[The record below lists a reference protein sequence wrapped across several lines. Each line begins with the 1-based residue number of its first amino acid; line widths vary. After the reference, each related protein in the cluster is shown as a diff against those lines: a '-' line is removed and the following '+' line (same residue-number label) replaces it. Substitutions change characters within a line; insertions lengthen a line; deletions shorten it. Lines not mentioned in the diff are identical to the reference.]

1 MTVRHSLLLPLAAI
15 AAWGSAW
22 IATGWRDPTP
32 MTIVLWCA
40 AAAVIIA
47 ALRTS
52 GGIRSALAIGAACA
66 AIGAAVAMVS
76 GFGHGL
82 RQPDSLTEHAGGGRS
97 LTVSIE
103 VTSVGDDRFR
113 GTVRAWES
121 AEVRHTAAAP
131 VSVFAVAPAG
141 VGIGS
146 LVEVQGRLQR
156 TEPGDR
162 VGYRVFPTR
171 VTVVGAPPPLLGAMS
186 ALRQGFIDQVRT
198 MPGEGAG
205 LLPGLA
211 IGDTR
216 AVSSELDAAM
226 KTVSLTHLTAVSGA
240 NCAIVTGLVLLVTAW
255 LRFPR
260 WSRTIAA
267 LVALAG
273 FVLLVTPEP
282 SVLRAAVMAVVVL
295 TSAASGRPNRGVSV
309 LAVSIVVLLCHD
321 PWLAREFG
329 FVLSV
334 LATGGLLLL
343 SAPLASAMSR
353 VMPRPLAVIV
363 ALPLAAQLACQPA
376 IVLLDAAL
384 PTHGVVANLLAAPAA
399 PVATVLGALACV
411 LLPVLPGLSVPLA
424 WVAWAPAAWI
434 AAVAELTAA
443 LPFARVPWPEG
454 LLGMLA
460 LAVLTALALVAL
472 LNPRRRRE
480 SLLVFATAAALLIG
494 ATTGGELLTRLGRP
508 SGWQL
513 AQCDVGQGDAVFLR
527 SEGAIG
533 LIDTGP
539 SPDAL
544 AGCLD
549 TLGIDRIDLLVLTH
563 FDHDHAGGTQA
574 VLGRVDTALVGPT
587 GRASDEAVVASL
599 RASGVDVV
607 DATTGTWGVLGAH
620 RWRVLWPAAGTRQA
634 GNAASVTLALDPWD
648 GCEPRCLS
656 ALLLGD
662 LGAREQDRLVASGAV
677 GAVDV
682 VKVSHHGSADQSA
695 ELYRRAAAT
704 VALIG
709 VGAENGYGHP
719 TDEVL
724 AILGE
729 TAGSVA
735 RSDRDGLV
743 LLEPDAAGV
752 AVWRQR
758 VGAGE

>member
-1 MTVRHSLLLPLAAI
+1 M
-15 AAWGSAW
+15 
-22 IATGWRDPTP
+22 
-32 MTIVLWCA
+32 
-40 AAAVIIA
+40 
-47 ALRTS
+47 
-52 GGIRSALAIGAACA
+52 
-66 AIGAAVAMVS
+66 VA

-82 RQPDSLTEHAGGGRS
+82 RQPDSLTEQGAGGRAV
-97 LTVSIE
+97 TVSIE

-113 GTVRAWES
+113 GTVRDWDS
-121 AEVRHTAAAP
+121 GAEVRHGAAAP
-131 VSVFAVAPAG
+131 VSVFAAAPEG
-141 VGIGS
+141 VSIGS

-162 VGYRVFPTR
+162 VGYRVFPSE
-171 VTVVGAPPPLLGAMS
+171 VSVVGAPPPLLGGMS

-240 NCAIVTGLVLLVTAW
+240 NCAIVTGLVLLVTGW

-260 WSRTIAA
+260 WGRTIAA

-295 TSAASGRPNRGVSV
+295 TSAASGRPSRGVAV
-309 LAVSIVVLLCHD
+309 LAVSIVVLLGHD

-334 LATGGLLLL
+334 LATGGLLML
-343 SAPLASAMSR
+343 SAPMATALSR
-353 VMPRPLAVIV
+353 IMPRPIAVIV
-363 ALPLAAQLACQPA
+363 ALPLAAQVACQPA

-399 PVATVLGALACV
+399 PISTVLGALACV
-411 LLPVLPGLSVPLA
+411 LLPVLPGLAAPLV
-424 WVAWAPAAWI
+424 WVAWVPAAWI
-434 AAVAELTAA
+434 AAVAELTAR

-460 LAVLTALALVAL
+460 LATLTALALVAL
-472 LNPRRRRE
+472 LIPRRRR
-480 SLLVFATAAALLIG
+480 LALVAFAAGAALLIG
-494 ATTGGELLTRLGRP
+494 ATVGGELLTRFGRP
-508 SGWQL
+508 AEWQI
-513 AQCDVGQGDAVFLR
+513 AQCDVGQGDALVLR
-527 SEGAIG
+527 SAGAIA

-539 SPDAL
+539 NPEAL

-549 TLGIDRIDLLVLTH
+549 TLGVGRIDLLVLTH
-563 FDHDHAGGTQA
+563 FDHDHAGGTEA
-574 VLGRVDTALVGPT
+574 VLGRVDSVLVGPT
-587 GRASDEAVVASL
+587 GRAADDAVVAAL
-599 RASGVDVV
+599 RANGADVV

-620 RWRVLWPAAGTRQA
+620 RWRVLWPVPGTLQA

-695 ELYRRAAAT
+695 ELYRRADAT

-709 VGAENGYGHP
+709 VGIDNGYGHP

-743 LLEPDAAGV
+743 LLEPDAGGV

-758 VGAGE
+758 VHPGEHVGGGE

>member
-1 MTVRHSLLLPLAAI
+1 M
-15 AAWGSAW
+15 
-22 IATGWRDPTP
+22 
-32 MTIVLWCA
+32 
-40 AAAVIIA
+40 
-47 ALRTS
+47 
-52 GGIRSALAIGAACA
+52 
-66 AIGAAVAMVS
+66 VA

-82 RQPDSLTEHAGGGRS
+82 RQPDSLTEQGAGGRAV
-97 LTVSIE
+97 TVSIE

-113 GTVRAWES
+113 GTVRDWDS
-121 AEVRHTAAAP
+121 GAEVRHGAAAP
-131 VSVFAVAPAG
+131 ISVFAAAPEG
-141 VGIGS
+141 VSIGS

-162 VGYRVFPTR
+162 VGYRVFPSE
-171 VTVVGAPPPLLGAMS
+171 VSVVGAPPPLLGGMS

-240 NCAIVTGLVLLVTAW
+240 NCAIVTGLVLLVTGW

-260 WSRTIAA
+260 WGRTIAA

-295 TSAASGRPNRGVSV
+295 TSAASGRPSRGVAV
-309 LAVSIVVLLCHD
+309 LAVSIVVLLGHD

-334 LATGGLLLL
+334 LATGGLLML
-343 SAPLASAMSR
+343 SAPMATALSR
-353 VMPRPLAVIV
+353 IMPRPIAVIV
-363 ALPLAAQLACQPA
+363 ALPLAAQVACQPA

-399 PVATVLGALACV
+399 PISTVLGALACV
-411 LLPVLPGLSVPLA
+411 LLPVLPGLAAPLV
-424 WVAWAPAAWI
+424 WVAWVPAAWI
-434 AAVAELTAA
+434 AAVAELTAR

-460 LAVLTALALVAL
+460 LATLTALALVAL
-472 LNPRRRRE
+472 LIPRRRR
-480 SLLVFATAAALLIG
+480 LALVAFAAGAALLIG
-494 ATTGGELLTRLGRP
+494 ATVGGELLTRFGRP
-508 SGWQL
+508 AEWQI
-513 AQCDVGQGDAVFLR
+513 AQCDVGQGDALVLR
-527 SEGAIG
+527 SAGAIA

-539 SPDAL
+539 NPEAL

-549 TLGIDRIDLLVLTH
+549 TLGVGRIDLLVLTH
-563 FDHDHAGGTQA
+563 FDHDHAGGTEA
-574 VLGRVDTALVGPT
+574 VLGRVDSVLVGPT
-587 GRASDEAVVASL
+587 GRAADDAVVAAL
-599 RASGVDVV
+599 RANGADVV

-620 RWRVLWPAAGTRQA
+620 RWRVLWPVPGTLQA

-695 ELYRRAAAT
+695 ELYRRADAT

-709 VGAENGYGHP
+709 VGIDNGYGHP

-743 LLEPDAAGV
+743 LLEPDAGGV

-758 VGAGE
+758 VHPGEHVGGGE

>member
-1 MTVRHSLLLPLAAI
+1 M
-15 AAWGSAW
+15 
-22 IATGWRDPTP
+22 
-32 MTIVLWCA
+32 
-40 AAAVIIA
+40 
-47 ALRTS
+47 
-52 GGIRSALAIGAACA
+52 
-66 AIGAAVAMVS
+66 VA

-82 RQPDSLTEHAGGGRS
+82 RQPDSLTEQGAGGRAV
-97 LTVSIE
+97 TVSIE

-113 GTVRAWES
+113 GTVRDWDSGE
-121 AEVRHTAAAP
+121 EVRHGAAAP
-131 VSVFAVAPAG
+131 VSVFAAAPEG
-141 VGIGS
+141 VSIGS

-162 VGYRVFPTR
+162 VGYRVFPSE
-171 VTVVGAPPPLLGAMS
+171 VSVVGAPPPLLGGMS
-186 ALRQGFIDQVRT
+186 ALRQGFVDQVRT

-240 NCAIVTGLVLLVTAW
+240 NCAIVTGLVLLVTGW

-260 WSRTIAA
+260 WGRTIAA

-295 TSAASGRPNRGVSV
+295 TSAASGRPSRGVAV
-309 LAVSIVVLLCHD
+309 LAVSIVVLLGHD

-334 LATGGLLLL
+334 LATGGLLML
-343 SAPLASAMSR
+343 SAPMATALSR
-353 VMPRPLAVIV
+353 IMPRPIAVIV
-363 ALPLAAQLACQPA
+363 ALPLAAQVACQPA

-399 PVATVLGALACV
+399 PISTVLGALACV
-411 LLPVLPGLSVPLA
+411 LLPVLPGLAAPLV
-424 WVAWAPAAWI
+424 WVAWVPAAWI
-434 AAVAELTAA
+434 AAVAELTAR

-460 LAVLTALALVAL
+460 LGALTALALVAL
-472 LNPRRRRE
+472 LIPRRRR
-480 SLLVFATAAALLIG
+480 LAFVAFAAGAALLIG
-494 ATTGGELLTRLGRP
+494 ATVGGELLTRFGRP
-508 SGWQL
+508 AEWQI
-513 AQCDVGQGDAVFLR
+513 AQCDVGQGDALVLR
-527 SEGAIG
+527 SAGAIA

-539 SPDAL
+539 NPEAL

-549 TLGIDRIDLLVLTH
+549 TLGVGRIDLLVLTH
-563 FDHDHAGGTQA
+563 FDHDHAGGTEA
-574 VLGRVDTALVGPT
+574 VLGRVDSVLVGPT
-587 GRASDEAVVASL
+587 GRAADDAVVAAL
-599 RASGVDVV
+599 RANGADVV

-620 RWRVLWPAAGTRQA
+620 RWRVLWPVPGTLQA

-695 ELYRRAAAT
+695 ELYRRADAT

-709 VGAENGYGHP
+709 VGIDNGYGHP

-743 LLEPDAAGV
+743 LLEPDAGGV

-758 VGAGE
+758 VHPGEHVGGGE

>member
-1 MTVRHSLLLPLAAI
+1 M
-15 AAWGSAW
+15 
-22 IATGWRDPTP
+22 
-32 MTIVLWCA
+32 
-40 AAAVIIA
+40 
-47 ALRTS
+47 
-52 GGIRSALAIGAACA
+52 
-66 AIGAAVAMVS
+66 VA

-82 RQPDSLTEHAGGGRS
+82 RQPDSLTEQGAGGRAV
-97 LTVSIE
+97 TVSIE

-113 GTVRAWES
+113 GTVRDWDS
-121 AEVRHTAAAP
+121 GAEVRHGAAAP
-131 VSVFAVAPAG
+131 VSVFAAAPEG
-141 VGIGS
+141 VSIGS

-162 VGYRVFPTR
+162 VGYRVFPSE
-171 VTVVGAPPPLLGAMS
+171 VSVVGAPPPSLGGMS

-240 NCAIVTGLVLLVTAW
+240 NCAIVTGLVLLVTGW

-260 WSRTIAA
+260 WGRTIAA

-295 TSAASGRPNRGVSV
+295 TSAASGRPSRGVAV
-309 LAVSIVVLLCHD
+309 LAVSIVVLLGHD

-334 LATGGLLLL
+334 LATGGLLML
-343 SAPLASAMSR
+343 SAPMATALSR
-353 VMPRPLAVIV
+353 IMPRPIAVIV
-363 ALPLAAQLACQPA
+363 ALPLAAQVACQPA

-399 PVATVLGALACV
+399 PISTVLGALACV
-411 LLPVLPGLSVPLA
+411 LLPVLPGLAAPLV
-424 WVAWAPAAWI
+424 WVAWVPAAWI
-434 AAVAELTAA
+434 AAVAELTAR

-460 LAVLTALALVAL
+460 LATLTALALVAL
-472 LNPRRRRE
+472 LIPRRRR
-480 SLLVFATAAALLIG
+480 LALVAFAAGAALLIG
-494 ATTGGELLTRLGRP
+494 ATVGGELLTRFGRP
-508 SGWQL
+508 AEWQI
-513 AQCDVGQGDAVFLR
+513 AQCDVGQGDALVLR
-527 SEGAIG
+527 SAGAIA

-539 SPDAL
+539 NPEAL

-549 TLGIDRIDLLVLTH
+549 TLGVGRIDLLVLTH
-563 FDHDHAGGTQA
+563 FDHDHAGGTEA
-574 VLGRVDTALVGPT
+574 VLGRVDSVLVGPT
-587 GRASDEAVVASL
+587 GRAADDAVVAAL
-599 RASGVDVV
+599 RANGADVV

-620 RWRVLWPAAGTRQA
+620 RWRVLWPVPGTLQA

-695 ELYRRAAAT
+695 ELYRRADAT

-709 VGAENGYGHP
+709 VGIDNGYGHP

-743 LLEPDAAGV
+743 LLEPDAGGV

-758 VGAGE
+758 VHPGEHVGGGE

>member
-1 MTVRHSLLLPLAAI
+1 M
-15 AAWGSAW
+15 
-22 IATGWRDPTP
+22 
-32 MTIVLWCA
+32 
-40 AAAVIIA
+40 
-47 ALRTS
+47 
-52 GGIRSALAIGAACA
+52 
-66 AIGAAVAMVS
+66 VA

-82 RQPDSLTEHAGGGRS
+82 RQPDSLTEQGAGGRAV
-97 LTVSIE
+97 TVSIE

-113 GTVRAWES
+113 GTVRDWDS
-121 AEVRHTAAAP
+121 GAEVRHGAAAP
-131 VSVFAVAPAG
+131 ISVFAAAPEG
-141 VGIGS
+141 VSIGS

-162 VGYRVFPTR
+162 VGYRVFPSE
-171 VTVVGAPPPLLGAMS
+171 VSVVGAPPPSLGGMS

-240 NCAIVTGLVLLVTAW
+240 NCAIVTGLVLLVTGW

-260 WSRTIAA
+260 WGRTIAA

-295 TSAASGRPNRGVSV
+295 TSAASGRPSRGVAV
-309 LAVSIVVLLCHD
+309 LAVSIVVLLGHD

-334 LATGGLLLL
+334 LATGGLLML
-343 SAPLASAMSR
+343 SAPMATALSR
-353 VMPRPLAVIV
+353 IMPRPIAVIV
-363 ALPLAAQLACQPA
+363 ALPLAAQVACQPA

-399 PVATVLGALACV
+399 PISTVLGALACV
-411 LLPVLPGLSVPLA
+411 LLPVLPGLAAPLV
-424 WVAWAPAAWI
+424 WVAWVPAAWI
-434 AAVAELTAA
+434 AAVAELTAR

-460 LAVLTALALVAL
+460 LATLTALALVAL
-472 LNPRRRRE
+472 LIPRRRR
-480 SLLVFATAAALLIG
+480 LALVAFAAGAALLIG
-494 ATTGGELLTRLGRP
+494 ATVGGELLTRFGRP
-508 SGWQL
+508 AEWQI
-513 AQCDVGQGDAVFLR
+513 AQCDVGQGDALVLR
-527 SEGAIG
+527 SAGAIA

-539 SPDAL
+539 NPEAL

-549 TLGIDRIDLLVLTH
+549 TLGVGRIDLLVLTH
-563 FDHDHAGGTQA
+563 FDHDHAGGTEA
-574 VLGRVDTALVGPT
+574 VLGRVDSVLVGPT
-587 GRASDEAVVASL
+587 GRAADDAVVAAL
-599 RASGVDVV
+599 RANGADVV

-620 RWRVLWPAAGTRQA
+620 RWRVLWPVPGTLQA

-695 ELYRRAAAT
+695 ELYRRADAT

-709 VGAENGYGHP
+709 VGIDNGYGHP

-743 LLEPDAAGV
+743 LLEPDAGGV

-758 VGAGE
+758 VHPGEHVGGGE